1 MCSHHVPAD
10 GGDGQLQHQHL
21 KHRTSTASPSAKPTP
36 PSHPLLLAERAVA
49 SVGEVERAAVEA
61 GVGAGAQQL
70 EEAAIWWG
78 AEGRGDSGQG
88 AGSAV

>member
-1 MCSHHVPAD
+1 MQPSRACRWWGRTGAIHTST
-10 GGDGQLQHQHL
+10 
-21 KHRTSTASPSAKPTP
+21 HRRSTASPSAKPTP